1 MKSWI
6 WSLSFLCRRISINCE
21 SHRLENFDSSRPESL
36 RSGLSGLRISDAR
49 RVRRL
54 MISCSVD
61 GMNPADRA
69 LCVLCQQW
77 WMHCKPRV

>member
-1 MKSWI
+1 M
-6 WSLSFLCRRISINCE
+6 NCE

-61 GMNPADRA
+61 GM
-69 LCVLCQQW
+69 
-77 WMHCKPRV
+77 KPDDKAFSI

>member
-1 MKSWI
+1 M
-6 WSLSFLCRRISINCE
+6 NCK
-21 SHRLENFDSSRPESL
+21 SHRLVNFNSSRPESL

-61 GMNPADRA
+61 GMKPLDRA
-69 LCVLCQQW
+69 FCGL
-77 WMHCKPRV
+77 R